1 MRAMILAA
9 GRGERMRPLTDTCP
23 KPLLTVHGQP
33 LIAWHLAALARAGVR
48 EVVINTAH
56 LEDQFPAALGDGS
69 RWGLTL
75 HYAMEGRLY
84 GGALE
89 TAGGVASALPLLAP
103 QGHEPFWVVSA
114 DIYAPGFAF
123 EPALAAAFA
132 AGPDAAWLWV
142 VPNPEF
148 SPGGDFALQGDRLV
162 REAQPRP
169 YTYANFALMRPALVA
184 GVAPGQ
190 RAALAPCLFRAA
202 DAGRLGGRVLTG
214 AWHNVGTPAQ
224 LAALN
229 AGAPA

>member
-1 MRAMILAA
+1 M
-9 GRGERMRPLTDTCP
+9 
-23 KPLLTVHGQP
+23 
-33 LIAWHLAALARAGVR
+33 
-48 EVVINTAH
+48 
-56 LEDQFPAALGDGS
+56 
-69 RWGLTL
+69 
-75 HYAMEGRLY
+75 
-84 GGALE
+84 
-89 TAGGVASALPLLAP
+89 
-103 QGHEPFWVVSA
+103 
-114 DIYAPGFAF
+114 
-123 EPALAAAFA
+123 
-132 AGPDAAWLWV
+132 
-142 VPNPEF
+142 
-148 SPGGDFALQGDRLV
+148 